1 MMNAFNNL
9 VENRLAYLICY
20 GIIDLKIIKGM
31 VIVKYPDYFIAAG
44 YEFADMENFVSA
56 PLFRKKFT
64 VGRIKTAEVII
75 GAAGFYKL
83 FLNGKDITKGELAPY
98 INNTDDLVYYDR
110 YDVTSYLAEGE
121 NVVAVLLGNGFQ
133 NNPGGAVWDFDK
145 ADFRSAPKFAM
156 SLSLVDADGNETVI
170 ESDEGFKVFDSPII
184 FDDYRCGEYYD
195 ARLEIPDFHS
205 PDFDDSDFKNAIK
218 VKSPRGEKRLCTADP
233 VKFYGEIKP
242 VSVFKQLNGW
252 VYDFGE
258 NNTGV
263 CRLSIDGTE
272 GQKITL
278 YYGEWLKNGVF
289 CRDNIRFGFQSEMQR
304 EFVQK
309 CEYTCKQGQQT
320 HTPSFIFNG
329 FRYVY
334 VEGITEAQ
342 ATKDLLTYLKMSS
355 LKESAGK
362 FTCSDEVIN
371 KIEEMTVRSDIS
383 NFIYFP
389 TDCPQREKN
398 GWTADASLS
407 AEQLLFNFYP
417 EKSYKEWM
425 RNIYKAMNDKGQ
437 IPGIIPTG
445 GWGYHW
451 GNGPAWDNVIVNL
464 PYYTYLYRGDREI
477 LEELSIPLMRYLNY
491 LFSRLDEK
499 GLIAIGL
506 GDWCQ
511 VYHGGENY
519 TTPLVVTDTILTFDI
534 AQKAAFI
541 YEVLGE
547 EPQKQFA
554 LALAEKVKTAFRE
567 NLLDKESGVVKG
579 GTQTGQA
586 MAIFYGLL
594 TDKEKEKA
602 FRKLL
607 KCIEE
612 ADGHFDTGVLGGRVL
627 YRVLA
632 ENGEVDLAYNMI
644 TRPDFP
650 SYGNWVKRGSTTL
663 RESFLPK
670 DDAVDS
676 LNHHFWGDVSAWFY
690 TYLAGMRINP
700 TGKDITNVD
709 IKPLFPEKLDSV
721 NAYHNLPDGKIDV
734 AWERGTDGIALKID
748 TAEKLHGKIAL
759 PCGYVFA
766 DGTAEKNL
774 KSGNYRIV
782 KM

>member
-1 MMNAFNNL
+1 MMNAFNNS

-31 VIVKYPDYFIAAG
+31 IIVNYPDSFIAAG

-64 VGRIKTAEVII
+64 VGRIETAEVII

-145 ADFRSAPKFAM
+145 AAFRSAPKFAM
-156 SLSLVDADGNETVI
+156 SLSLVDTDGNETVI
-170 ESDEGFKVFDSPII
+170 ESDESFKVCDSPIL

-195 ARLEIPDFHS
+195 ARLEIPHFHS
-205 PDFDDSDFKNAIK
+205 ADFDDSDFKNAIK

-233 VKFYGEIKP
+233 VKCYGEIKP
-242 VSVFKQLNGW
+242 VLVTKHLNGW
-252 VYDFGE
+252 LYDFGE

-289 CRDNIRFGFQSEMQR
+289 CRDNIRFTHQNDLQR

-309 CEYTCKQGQQT
+309 SEYTCKSGYQT

-417 EKSYKEWM
+417 EKSYREWM

-464 PYYTYLYRGDREI
+464 PYYTYLYKGDREI

-511 VYHGGENY
+511 VHHGGENY
-519 TTPLVVTDTILTFDI
+519 TTPLVVTDTVLTFDI

-554 LALAEKVKTAFRE
+554 LALAGKVKTAFRE
-567 NLLDKESGVVKG
+567 NLLDKESGVVQG

-663 RESFLPK
+663 RESFLPT
-670 DDAVDS
+670 DDDVDS

-700 TGKDITNVD
+700 RGTDITNVD

-721 NAYHNLPDGKIDV
+721 NAYHNLPDGKISV
-734 AWERGTDGIALKID
+734 VWERETEGIALKID
-748 TAEKLHGKIAL
+748 AAEKLHGKIAL

-766 DGTAEKNL
+766 DGTAEKDL
-774 KSGNYRIV
+774 KSGNYKII
-782 KM
+782 K